1 MLRIV
6 NFVDENFKVIKYVSF
21 YELKVRIFMEKN
33 HLGEHIDRVKYLTS
47 QVKLE
52 AHGKLFHARDF
63 IVLEIF
69 KAVGIDELS
78 YDVT

>member
-6 NFVDENFKVIKYVSF
+6 NFVNEIFIVIKYVSF
-21 YELKVRIFMEKN
+21 YELKVRIFIEKY

-69 KAVGIDELS
+69 KAVGINKLS
-78 YDVT
+78 NDVT